1 MNISTNFSTKLI
13 ALTFAVVLL
22 FAGCSNPASNDDDH
36 EEHTEPDAVEFLI
49 NGDVIVSYNHS
60 SETTEGQFNVA
71 VGEQTPLITTE
82 FKDENGNEVHGEDL
96 GDEYSLDWEITNTDI
111 AEVVQ
116 TDSDGRWQFHITGK
130 AAGET
135 TVQFMLMHNDIHSDF
150 ETPNIQE
157 NNAIT
162 IQVVEP
168 NQ

>member
-1 MNISTNFSTKLI
+1 MNISINFSSKII
-13 ALTFAVVLL
+13 ALTLTALL
-22 FAGCSNPASNDDDH
+22 FFAGCNNPASNDDHD
-36 EEHTEPDAVEFLI
+36 EHTEPDAVEFLI
-49 NGDVIVSYNHS
+49 NGDVIVSYNYS

-71 VGEQTPLITTE
+71 VGEQTTLITTE

-96 GDEYSLDWEITNTDI
+96 GDEYSLDWEIANSEI

-135 TVQFMLMHNDIHSDF
+135 TVQFMLMHNEIHSDF
-150 ETPNIQE
+150 ETPNIEE

-162 IQVVEP
+162 IQVTE
-168 NQ
+168 QSQ